1 MTGKPI
7 IADRH
12 RQTRNAHALETAED
26 YVEAVLVTI
35 EKSGKCRIVDL
46 AQRFGVSHVTVNKII
61 KRLQSEGLVKT
72 EPYGPVELTSEGKR
86 MALRSKKR
94 HETVFRFLLAIGV
107 DESTAAIDSEG
118 IEHHVSPQT
127 LKVFEKF
134 IKRNLGTG

>member
-35 EKSGKCRIVDL
+35 EKNGKCRVIDL
-46 AQRFGVSHVTVNKII
+46 SRRFGVSHVTVNKII
-61 KRLQSEGLVKT
+61 KRLHLEGLVET
-72 EPYGPVELTSEGKR
+72 EPYGPITLTPEGRR
-86 MALRSKKR
+86 MAVRSQRR
-94 HETVFRFLLAIGV
+94 HETVFHFLLAIGV
-107 DESTAAIDSEG
+107 DETTAAIDSEG
-118 IEHHVSPQT
+118 IEHHVSPHT

-134 IKRNLGTG
+134 LNSQQ